1 MALPPRYAESE
12 AIGHGGMG
20 DVYAATDSELGRR
33 VAVKVLGERYASDDA
48 SRERFRREALAAARL
63 SGHPHVVTTYDVGER
78 DGRPF
83 IVMELL
89 TGGTVADRI
98 AEGAIPRADALRW
111 LRQAADALDAARAE
125 GIVHRDVKSS
135 NLLLDDA
142 GDVHVADFGIARVL
156 DETHGL
162 TETGT
167 VLGTAGYLSPEQ
179 ARGQAATNASDVYS
193 LGVVASELLAG
204 RRTPGVDRVL
214 ERALAA
220 DPADRYESAGQLVDE
235 LTEALDAT
243 VPLPRRHVS
252 RRWLAP
258 ALLAAALLGGG
269 ALAGALVAGGG
280 QAKQSTVVRT
290 FTTTLPART
299 VSQVQTVTTV
309 TPVPVENHGHGPKKP
324 KPDKEHK
331 GKKR

>member
-1 MALPPRYAESE
+1 MRMELPLRYAELE

-33 VAVKVLGERYASDDA
+33 VAVKVLAERYSNDES

-63 SGHPHVVTTYDVGER
+63 SGHRNVVTTYDVGDQ

-98 AEGAIPRADALRW
+98 AEGAVSRADASRW

-135 NLLLDDA
+135 NLLLDES

-156 DETHGL
+156 DQTRGL

-193 LGVVASELLAG
+193 LGVVASELLSG
-204 RRTPGVDRVL
+204 SRTPAVDRVL
-214 ERALAA
+214 EGALAS
-220 DPADRYESAGQLVDE
+220 DPADRYGSAGELVDALE
-235 LTEALDAT
+235 EAPDAT

-258 ALLAAALLGGG
+258 AALAAVLLGAG
-269 ALAGALVAGGG
+269 ALAGALLAGGG
-280 QAKQSTVVRT
+280 HVRQNTVVRT
-290 FTTTLPART
+290 YTTTLPART

-309 TPVPVENHGHGPKKP
+309 TPAPVEKHGPKKP
-324 KPDKEHK
+324 KPEKKHK
-331 GKKR
+331 GKKG